1 MGARPPVRGYKAIM
15 FKWLFGDRRPA
26 KRGPEGR
33 RVYAIG
39 DIHGRV
45 DLLQALQRQIAADAA
60 SAPGDRLIVY
70 LGDYVDR
77 GMNSRE
83 VIDLLLAGPPPGFEA
98 VHLMGNH
105 EDMLLDFTET
115 TEGGVNWLH
124 NGGNTTLHSY
134 GVGLPP
140 GVRKDADLVP
150 AQMRFLEQLPPEHL
164 AFYRGLRLKHVEGD
178 YLFVHAGI
186 RPGVPLDKQDPE
198 DLLWIRSSFLNSSAD
213 HGYCVV
219 HGHSITDEIDDR
231 ENRIGIDT
239 GAYATGQLT
248 ALGIDGENSWFLQT

>member
-1 MGARPPVRGYKAIM
+1 M
-15 FKWLFGDRRPA
+15 FKWLWGGRKA
-26 KRGPEGR
+26 AVRGPGDC

-45 DLLQALQRQIAADAA
+45 DLLDELHRMIAADAA
-60 SAPGDRLIVY
+60 NARDERLIVY
-70 LGDYVDR
+70 LGDYIDR
-77 GMNSRE
+77 GLHSRE
-83 VIDLLLAGPPPGFEA
+83 VVDRLIAGPPAGFAA

-105 EDMLLDFTET
+105 EDMLLDFVET

-134 GVGLPP
+134 GVALPANP
-140 GVRKDADLVP
+140 REDEDLVQ
-150 AQMRFLEQLPPEHL
+150 ARLDFLEALPERHL
-164 AFYRGLRLKHVEGD
+164 AFYRGLRLTHVEGD

-186 RPGVPLDKQDPE
+186 RPGVPLEKQDPD
-198 DLLWIRSSFLNSSAD
+198 DLIWIRNSFLNSTAD

-219 HGHSITDEIDDR
+219 HGHSISNEVDDR
-231 ENRIGIDT
+231 PNRIGIDT

-248 ALGIDGENSWFLQT
+248 ALAIDGENSWFLQT